1 MNTTNRLQKLAGVD
15 PKRDLIE
22 ALKQERDKISAAH
35 DVLIEQVRTGA
46 QIDEG
51 LFSTLKAA
59 MNTAI
64 QASTKAASSVVD
76 KAKQLAAP
84 IKQLYLDN
92 KAKEELIE
100 LTKGIG
106 GIITA
111 FDKIESNAHTILS
124 RDTEVQ
130 KEIQL
135 FKDLLQK
142 TFETLTARLNPQQ
155 SESLEDPRI
164 KDMMVEHGYLE
175 IDSLKLIMEAGESD
189 DVIAQV
195 LASKEYQDASSKFK
209 VVSTKRELAKGVIS
223 FDIGVKPYGS
233 DQDPKAKTVL
243 KASPDGQIRGVVTL
257 NGEQATYYL
266 LGDKIVSTRK
276 DQTILYRAMI
286 KEIVRRGSELKANHE
301 ARMKEIESVLS
312 KQLGVDAVKDIQG

>member
-15 PKRDLIE
+15 PKRELIE
-22 ALKQERDKISAAH
+22 ALKKERDEISVAH
-35 DVLIEQVRTGA
+35 DILIEQIRTGA

-64 QASTKAASSVVD
+64 QVSTKAASSVVD
-76 KAKQLAAP
+76 KAKALAAP

-92 KAKEELIE
+92 KAKEELID

-106 GIITA
+106 GIITS
-111 FDKIESNAHTILS
+111 FDKIESDAHTILS

-164 KDMMVEHGYLE
+164 KDMMIEHGYLE
-175 IDSLKLIMEAGESD
+175 IDSVKLIMEAAESD

-195 LASKEYQDASSKFK
+195 LTSKEYQDAASKFK

-223 FDIGVKPYGS
+223 FDVGVKPFDGLN
-233 DQDPKAKTVL
+233 DPKSKTVL
-243 KASPDGQIRGVVTL
+243 KAFPDGQLKGVVTS
-257 NGEQATYYL
+257 NGEQHTYL
-266 LGDKIVSTRK
+266 LGLKIISSRK

-286 KEIVRRGSELKANHE
+286 KEIVRRGEDLKSNHE
-301 ARMKEIESVLS
+301 GRMKEIESVLA
-312 KQLGVDAVKDIQG
+312 KQLGSDAVKDDGQE